1 MNDDELFDYIDGLNI
16 YKCNRKENINF
27 SDDISDFQD
36 TTNSAGELINSNRVC
51 YECHTTQYVIENT
64 AKGIIMC
71 DNCGSILGNIYDNN
85 DDMRYND
92 DYRERSSRCNNY
104 VNYFLPNSSLC
115 TNIACSNNSRVK
127 ILHKWGAMPYKERSL
142 HEVLKYI
149 HAKCQQGNIM
159 KCIEDD
165 ARILYKNIKDAK
177 HISGKNEGKM
187 IIIRGDN
194 KDSLIAAC
202 VLFACKKNH
211 ETRSPKEIA
220 KLFDIKYKSMTRG
233 CKKFY
238 KLLSMTSLDYNIEI
252 SDPIHFITRF
262 CRSLHIH
269 KNYVDK
275 CIEIT
280 NNIQKLKIASTHTPF
295 SIANSSILLVSDFYK
310 ELNIDR
316 KEVASKFGVSEVTIV
331 KTYKKLIKYRK
342 IIMNTNLTNKIVQKA
357 EIKRK
362 LLPIP
367 EFLINNYYDNIK
379 KKLSNYSPNQSI
391 SNDEKKEMFNQLDTS
406 INNEDDNQN
415 LIRKN
420 LLDNLESYIKT
431 IVEIVD
437 KDTQIIDQRYNT
449 IINIKY

>member
-1 MNDDELFDYIDGLNI
+1 MNDNELFDYIDGLNT
-16 YKCNRKENINF
+16 YKDSGKESCYF
-27 SDDISDFQD
+27 SDDTSDYQN
-36 TTNSAGELINSNRVC
+36 TTDSVSEPINYNRVC
-51 YECHTTQYVIENT
+51 YECSTAQYVIEDT
-64 AKGIIMC
+64 AKGIIIC
-71 DNCGSILGNIYDNN
+71 DNCGSILNNVYYSN
-85 DDMRYND
+85 DDVRYND
-92 DYRERSSRCNNY
+92 DYRERSNRCNNY

-115 TNIACSNNSRVK
+115 TTIACSNNSRVK

-149 HAKCQQGNIM
+149 HQKCQQGNIM

-177 HISGKNEGKM
+177 HTSGKNKGKM

-194 KDSLIAAC
+194 KESLIAAC

-220 KLFDIKYKSMTRG
+220 KLFDIEYKSMTRG

-238 KLLSMTSLDYNIEI
+238 KLLSMTSLDYSIEV

-269 KNYVDK
+269 KNYIEK

-280 NNIQKLKIASTHTPF
+280 NNIQKLKIASRHTPF
-295 SIANSSILLVSDFYK
+295 SIANSSILLVSDYYK

-316 KEVASKFGVSEVTIV
+316 KEVSSKFNVSEVTII

-342 IIMNTNLTNKIVQKA
+342 IIMDTNLTNKIVQKA

-367 EFLINNYYDNIK
+367 EFLINNYYNNIR
-379 KKLSNYSPNQSI
+379 KKLSNYQINKFNQP
-391 SNDEKKEMFNQLDTS
+391 DEKKEMFNQLS
-406 INNEDDNQN
+406 SKNKNNANQDI
-415 LIRKN
+415 IRKN
-420 LLDNLESYIKT
+420 LLDNLESYIK
-431 IVEIVD
+431 IMVETVD
-437 KDTQIIDQRYNT
+437 KDDQIIDKRYKS
-449 IINIKY
+449 IINLKP

>member
-1 MNDDELFDYIDGLNI
+1 
-16 YKCNRKENINF
+16 
-27 SDDISDFQD
+27 
-36 TTNSAGELINSNRVC
+36 
-51 YECHTTQYVIENT
+51 
-64 AKGIIMC
+64 
-71 DNCGSILGNIYDNN
+71 
-85 DDMRYND
+85 
-92 DYRERSSRCNNY
+92 
-104 VNYFLPNSSLC
+104 
-115 TNIACSNNSRVK
+115 
-127 ILHKWGAMPYKERSL
+127 MPYKERSL
-142 HEVLKYI
+142 HHVLKYI
-149 HAKCQQGNIM
+149 HEKCQKGNIM

-177 HISGKNEGKM
+177 HPSGKNKGKM
-187 IIIRGDN
+187 VIIRGDN

-238 KLLSMTSLDYNIEI
+238 KLLSMTPLDYSIEI
-252 SDPIHFITRF
+252 SDPVHFITRF

-269 KNYVDK
+269 KNYVEK

-295 SIANSSILLVSDFYK
+295 SIANSSVLLVSDFYK

-316 KEVASKFGVSEVTIV
+316 KVVASTFGVSEVTII
-331 KTYKKLIKYRK
+331 KTYKKLNKYKK
-342 IIMNTNLTNKIVQKA
+342 IITDTDLTNKIVQKA

-367 EFLINNYYDNIK
+367 EFLINNHYDNIK
-379 KKLSNYSPNQSI
+379 KKLSNYPIIQPDQPDEP
-391 SNDEKKEMFNQLDTS
+391 DEKKEIINHFDSSETS
-406 INNEDDNQN
+406 NKDCDNRD

-420 LLDNLESYIKT
+420 LLENLDSYIKMMVGT
-431 IVEIVD
+431 VD
-437 KDTQIIDQRYNT
+437 RETQIIDQRYNLV
-449 IINIKY
+449 IDLKY